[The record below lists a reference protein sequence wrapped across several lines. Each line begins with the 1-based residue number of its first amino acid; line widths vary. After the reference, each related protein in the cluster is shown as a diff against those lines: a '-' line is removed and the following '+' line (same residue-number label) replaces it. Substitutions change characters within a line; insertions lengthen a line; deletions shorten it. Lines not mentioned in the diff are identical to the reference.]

1 MRERRYG
8 AKGERA
14 CKPNCKFSVS
24 WIIGIL
30 VSILI
35 SIWNF
40 FRKGGRGRGWCGL
53 GCKFSYKSTY
63 KYTYNL
69 TYKYLGFFPKGKGNL
84 WKERRGR
91 DFGFSSVFCGLSPR
105 LLTRKLTYNKTC
117 NPTYN
122 PSYCPHTSAVV
133 RGGTAVCDFGTAEP
147 WSRKRDGEGQR
158 AQREERLG
166 KVAKELKKVVKTC

>member
-24 WIIGIL
+24 WIISIL

-40 FRKGGRGRGWCGL
+40 SEKVGGETRGGVGRLISFRTSRLISIWD
-53 GCKFSYKSTY
+53 
-63 KYTYNL
+63 
-69 TYKYLGFFPKGKGNL
+69 FFPKGRRTCG
-84 WKERRGR
+84 RGHRGR
-91 DFGFSSVFCGLSPR
+91 GRRRTTVFRGLSPR
-105 LLTRKLTYNKTC
+105 SLTRKPTYNKTC

-122 PSYCPHTSAVV
+122 PSYCPHTSDVA
-133 RGGTAVCDFGTAEP
+133 RGGTAIGAFGTAEL
-147 WSRKRDGEGQR
+147 WSRKHGGEGKG
-158 AQREERLG
+158 AQRDES
-166 KVAKELKKVVKTC
+166 K

>member
-30 VSILI
+30 IGILI

-40 FRKGGRGRGWCGL
+40 FRKKCGGRGNEGWCGSVY
-53 GCKFSYKSTY
+53 KFSYKSTY
-63 KYTYNL
+63 KYSYKP
-69 TYKYLGFFPKGKGNL
+69 TYKYLGFFSEGEGNL
-84 WKERRGR
+84 WKGKVGGGRRGGLR
-91 DFGFSSVFCGLSPR
+91 FPSVFRGLSPR
-105 LLTRKLTYNKTC
+105 SLTRKPTHNKTC

-122 PSYCPHTSAVV
+122 PSYCPHTSAIA
-133 RGGTAVCDFGTAEP
+133 RGGTAVGTFGTAELR
-147 WSRKRDGEGQR
+147 SRKHGGEEQSFR
-158 AQREERLG
+158 WL
-166 KVAKELKKVVKTC
+166 

>member
-35 SIWNF
+35 SIWKTF
-40 FRKGGRGRGWCGL
+40 SEKTRGRGDEGWCG
-53 GCKFSYKSTY
+53 STY

-69 TYKYLGFFPKGKGNL
+69 TYKYLEVFLEGEGELVEG
-84 WKERRGR
+84 ERERG
-91 DFGFSSVFCGLSPR
+91 FGFSSVFRGLSPR
-105 LLTRKLTYNKTC
+105 SLTRKPTYNKTC

-122 PSYCPHTSAVV
+122 PSYCPHTSAIA
-133 RGGTAVCDFGTAEP
+133 RGGTAIGTFGTAEL
-147 WSRKRDGEGQR
+147 WLGKRGGEGKGAQRDGS
-158 AQREERLG
+158 
-166 KVAKELKKVVKTC
+166 K

>member
-24 WIIGIL
+24 WIISIL

-40 FRKGGRGRGWCGL
+40 FRKNAGRGNEGWCG
-53 GCKFSYKSTY
+53 STY

-69 TYKYLGFFPKGKGNL
+69 TYKYLETFS
-84 WKERRGR
+84 RRGGELVEGGTR
-91 DFGFSSVFCGLSPR
+91 KGASVFLGFSWAFAP
-105 LLTRKLTYNKTC
+105 
-117 NPTYN
+117 
-122 PSYCPHTSAVV
+122 
-133 RGGTAVCDFGTAEP
+133 
-147 WSRKRDGEGQR
+147 
-158 AQREERLG
+158 
-166 KVAKELKKVVKTC
+166 VANL